1 MKIIIQLF
9 AAIVLASA
17 ARVAA
22 QENVAPPPS
31 PAESPPLSPEA
42 SFFYDQLAP
51 HGQWFWLEPYGWVW
65 TPNDVDTAWRPYT
78 DGHWVYTD
86 CGWTWVS
93 EREWGWAPFHYG
105 RWFFHDHRGWCW
117 VPGQDWAPA
126 WVSWRWG
133 DNGCGWAPMPPL
145 VAWETVSDW
154 DTVIPTFAW
163 CFVSPAHFH
172 ELHLREH
179 LVLAAQNVTFLR
191 TTRNVTRF
199 EVRDRRLVNLSI
211 TAEQLE
217 KVIGR
222 PVHRFK
228 ITDINSPNAAR
239 LSISGRNEIH
249 LYRPVV
255 KETKVLSPIRREVI
269 VNPAR
274 PAVTFDQLRRDEA
287 AHRQFQAQQA
297 QERQALER
305 VHQSELRTT
314 PRGLSAQELRERQ
327 QAEHRAFNEHVNR
340 QNQIFENRRPA
351 PPPPAPPAP
360 SSRRSGRDTPNG
372 R

>member
-1 MKIIIQLF
+1 
-9 AAIVLASA
+9 
-17 ARVAA
+17 
-22 QENVAPPPS
+22 
-31 PAESPPLSPEA
+31 
-42 SFFYDQLAP
+42 
-51 HGQWFWLEPYGWVW
+51 
-65 TPNDVDTAWRPYT
+65 
-78 DGHWVYTD
+78 
-86 CGWTWVS
+86 
-93 EREWGWAPFHYG
+93 
-105 RWFFHDHRGWCW
+105 
-117 VPGQDWAPA
+117 
-126 WVSWRWG
+126 
-133 DNGCGWAPMPPL
+133 MPPL

-154 DTVIPTFAW
+154 DAVIPTFAW

-199 EVRDRRLVNLSI
+199 EVRDRRLFNLSI
-211 TAEQLE
+211 TAEQVE

-305 VHQSELRTT
+305 VHQSELRTP

-360 SSRRSGRDTPNG
+360 SSRRSDRGTPTGR
-372 R
+372 